1 MDADADRGSRSATRI
16 LASVNVEF
24 DGEIWVWE
32 GPSPW
37 HFITVP
43 EEESGDL

>member
-1 MDADADRGSRSATRI
+1 
-16 LASVNVEF
+16 VNLEF

-37 HFITVP
+37 HFVTVP
-43 EEESGDL
+43 EEEIQ